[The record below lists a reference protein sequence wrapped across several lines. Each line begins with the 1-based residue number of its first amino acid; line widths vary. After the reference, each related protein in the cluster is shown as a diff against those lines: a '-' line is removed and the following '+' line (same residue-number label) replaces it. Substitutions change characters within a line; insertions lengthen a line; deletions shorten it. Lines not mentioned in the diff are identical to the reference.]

1 MALGRLAVAHQCSRN
16 QTRPHRGHP
25 LPGGPQF
32 RPGAHWQNDGVF
44 PYLSEGA
51 AAAVEAQ
58 LLAGD
63 FAGLRLLLQTRLAGA
78 PDPELDHVLGL
89 IEYFYCEFDT
99 AVSLMERSFL
109 AFRRG
114 GRDRAA
120 ALVAVSLGRV
130 HFDGLGDQLAGR
142 GWLSRAGSLVNEEE
156 PCVEQGWVALGLVG
170 CSVADAGALDAG
182 ARLAMDLARRHG
194 DSDLECKA
202 LADGGLAQVSIGRV
216 AEGMAQLDEAM
227 TMLQSG
233 ECANPFVAS
242 QVVCDLLTACER
254 AGDLS
259 RAEGWI
265 RAAEARH
272 IVGSVDQRPTFMF
285 THCRIAYGTILCEL
299 GRWVDA
305 ETALRIG
312 LATARGSGYNQR
324 TNSRAAL
331 ADLWIRQGR
340 LDAAE
345 RLLEGEQ
352 DRVEALA
359 PLARLH
365 LERGRHALAA
375 AVSRRALRLL
385 GEDRLRAA
393 PLLVVLVDAELS
405 AGDIPAAAA
414 ASTHLAALAKET
426 PAPAVAA
433 HAALAAGHVAL
444 HQGDTTGA
452 VAAYER
458 GVDALSHRDW
468 ALLCATLRLHL
479 ADAQKEADPA
489 AAIVNARAALA
500 IYVAARSPEA
510 GKAASLLGRLGE
522 PVHVQQRPPTALD
535 GLSRREREVFDLL
548 TEQLTNPQ
556 IARRLGITP
565 KTVEHHVSSVLGKL
579 GLRGRA
585 EAAVYAMS
593 LDRVQLAAKQPGSA
607 A

>member
-1 MALGRLAVAHQCSRN
+1 
-16 QTRPHRGHP
+16 
-25 LPGGPQF
+25 
-32 RPGAHWQNDGVF
+32 VF
-44 PYLSEGA
+44 PYLSEGP
-51 AAAVEAQ
+51 AAAVGAQ

-63 FAGLRLLLQTRLAGA
+63 FAGLRRLLHARSSEA
-78 PDPELDHVLGL
+78 PDPELDHILGL
-89 IEYFYCEFDT
+89 LEYFYCEFD
-99 AVSLMERSFL
+99 AALSLMERSFL
-109 AFRRG
+109 ALRAA
-114 GRDRAA
+114 GRNRAA

-130 HFDGLGDQLAGR
+130 HFDGLGDQLVGR
-142 GWLSRAGSLVNEEE
+142 GWLSRAASLVDHEE

-182 ARLAMDLARRHG
+182 ARMAIDLARRH
-194 DSDLECKA
+194 DDCDLECKA
-202 LADGGLAQVSIGRV
+202 LADGGLAQVSMGRV

-233 ECANPFVAS
+233 ECANPIVAS
-242 QVVCDLLTACER
+242 QVVCDLLSACER

-272 IVGSVDQRPTFMF
+272 IVGAADQQPTFMF

-299 GRWVDA
+299 GRWADA
-305 ETALRIG
+305 ETALRLG

-324 TNSRAAL
+324 ANSRAAL

-340 LDAAE
+340 FDAAE
-345 RLLEGEQ
+345 RLLEGEH

-365 LERGRHALAA
+365 LARGRHALAA

-393 PLLVVLVDAELS
+393 PLLVVLVDAELRS
-405 AGDIPAAAA
+405 GNIAAAAA
-414 ASTHLAALAKET
+414 ASTHLTALAEQT
-426 PAPAVAA
+426 PAPVVAA
-433 HAALAAGHVAL
+433 HAALAAGYVASNR
-444 HQGDTTGA
+444 GDLVGA
-452 VAAYER
+452 IAAYQR
-458 GVDALSHRDW
+458 GVDALNDRDW
-468 ALLCATLRLHL
+468 PLLGATLRVNL
-479 ADAQKEADPA
+479 AEAQAETDPA
-489 AAIVNARAALA
+489 DAIVNARAALA
-500 IYVAARSPEA
+500 IHVAAGSPNAER
-510 GKAASLLGRLGE
+510 AANLLGRLGV
-522 PVHVQQRPPTALD
+522 PVRVHQRLPTALD

-556 IARRLGITP
+556 IGRRLAITP

-585 EAAVYAMS
+585 EAAVYAMT
-593 LDRVQLAAKQPGSA
+593 LDRTQLATEHPA
-607 A
+607 AAD

>member
-1 MALGRLAVAHQCSRN
+1 L
-16 QTRPHRGHP
+16 
-25 LPGGPQF
+25 
-32 RPGAHWQNDGVF
+32 
-44 PYLSEGA
+44 
-51 AAAVEAQ
+51 VEAP
-58 LLAGD
+58 LRAGD
-63 FAGLRLLLQTRLAGA
+63 FVGLRRLLQARTDDP

-99 AVSLMERSFL
+99 ALNLLERSFL
-109 AFRRG
+109 ALRAARRN
-114 GRDRAA
+114 RAA

-130 HFDGLGDQLAGR
+130 HFDGRGDQLAGR
-142 GWLSRAGSLVNEEE
+142 GWLSRAHSLVEKEE
-156 PCVEQGWVALGLVG
+156 PCVEQGWVELGLVG
-170 CSVADAGALDAG
+170 CSIADAGELDG
-182 ARLAMDLARRHG
+182 SARLAIDLARLHG

-202 LADGGLAQVSIGRV
+202 LADGGLARVSLGRV
-216 AEGMAQLDEAM
+216 AEGLAELDEAM

-233 ECANPFVAS
+233 ECANPIVAA
-242 QVVCDLLTACER
+242 QVVCNLLSACER

-272 IVGSVDQRPTFMF
+272 IVGPVDQRPSFTF
-285 THCRIAYGTILCEL
+285 THCRIAYGSILCEL

-305 ETALRIG
+305 ETALRLG
-312 LATARGSGYNQR
+312 LATARTSGYNQR
-324 TNSRAAL
+324 ISSRAAL

-393 PLLVVLVDAELS
+393 PLLVVLVDAELRGGNV
-405 AGDIPAAAA
+405 AAAAA

-426 PAPAVAA
+426 PAPVVAA
-433 HAALAAGHVAL
+433 HAALAAGYVAR
-444 HQGDTTGA
+444 HRGDSIGA
-452 VAAYER
+452 VAAYQC
-458 GVDALSHRDW
+458 GVDALSQRDW
-468 ALLCATLRLHL
+468 PLLCATLRLHL
-479 ADAQKEADPA
+479 AEAQAETDPA
-489 AAIVNARAALA
+489 AAIVNAKAALA
-500 IYVAARSPEA
+500 IHVAAGSPDAERT
-510 GKAASLLGRLGE
+510 ASLLGRLGE
-522 PVHVQQRPPTALD
+522 PVQVQQRLRTALD

-556 IARRLGITP
+556 IARRLAITP

-585 EAAVYAMS
+585 EAAVYAMT
-593 LDRVQLAAKQPGSA
+593 LDRTQLATEHPGSA
-607 A
+607 D

>member
-1 MALGRLAVAHQCSRN
+1 
-16 QTRPHRGHP
+16 
-25 LPGGPQF
+25 
-32 RPGAHWQNDGVF
+32 VF
-44 PYLSEGA
+44 PYLSEGP

-63 FAGLRLLLQTRLAGA
+63 FAGLRRLLHARSVDA
-78 PDPELDHVLGL
+78 PDPELDHILGL
-89 IEYFYCEFDT
+89 LEYFYCEFDT
-99 AVSLMERSFL
+99 ALSLMERSFL
-109 AFRRG
+109 ALRSA
-114 GRDRAA
+114 GRNRAA

-142 GWLSRAGSLVNEEE
+142 GWLSRAGSLVDNEE

-182 ARLAMDLARRHG
+182 ARMAIDLARRHG
-194 DSDLECKA
+194 DCDLECKA

-233 ECANPFVAS
+233 ECANPIVAS
-242 QVVCDLLTACER
+242 QVVCDLLSACER

-265 RAAEARH
+265 HAAEARH
-272 IVGSVDQRPTFMF
+272 IVGAADQRPSFMF

-305 ETALRIG
+305 ETALRLG

-324 TNSRAAL
+324 TSSRAAL

-352 DRVEALA
+352 DRVEGLA

-393 PLLVVLVDAELS
+393 PLLVVLVDAELRGGNV
-405 AGDIPAAAA
+405 AAAAA

-426 PAPAVAA
+426 PAPVVAA
-433 HAALAAGHVAL
+433 HAALAAGYVAR
-444 HQGDTTGA
+444 HRGDTIGA
-452 VAAYER
+452 VAAFQC

-468 ALLCATLRLHL
+468 PLLCATLRVHL
-479 ADAQKEADPA
+479 AEAQAETDPA

-500 IYVAARSPEA
+500 IHVAAGSPDAER
-510 GKAASLLGRLGE
+510 AANLLGRLGE
-522 PVHVQQRPPTALD
+522 PVHVQQRLPTALD

-556 IARRLGITP
+556 IARRLAITP

-585 EAAVYAMS
+585 EAAVYAMT
-593 LDRVQLAAKQPGSA
+593 LDRTQLATEHPGSA
-607 A
+607 D